1 MIYCQCITAISCG
14 PFRFTLPLGWD
25 ELGVIATVAAVIVA
39 LLANRGARRQ
49 LKSALEMQEQSKNV
63 ALMEQ
68 RVKIADS
75 IQRDESPSMMG
86 VKVLFNEEIYKCYEM
101 LCTARMNHQL
111 AQQDEKSYFEA
122 KEAEYNHVP
131 APINVKSKIEEY
143 EYFMERPDCPQ
154 NIFDDYKK
162 FCNENEAWWSET
174 GLSNDRKTYNHYE
187 IRNRMIAAYAD
198 IMSTK
203 TTLLDMIEKYITS
216 SIAPIE

>member
-1 MIYCQCITAISCG
+1 MIMLSILAFDIKKYVLFLY
-14 PFRFTLPLGWD
+14 PFGWE
-25 ELGVIATVAAVIVA
+25 ELGVVATVAAVIVA
-39 LLANRGARRQ
+39 LCANRGARNQ
-49 LKSALEMQEQSKNV
+49 LKSALGMQEQSKNV
-63 ALMEQ
+63 ALLEQ

-75 IQRDESPSMMG
+75 IQRDESPSMMA
-86 VKVLFNEEIYKCYEM
+86 VKVLFNKEIYKCYEM

-111 AQQDEKSYFEA
+111 AQQDEQTYFEA

-131 APINVKSKIEEY
+131 APVNVKSRIEEY

-154 NIFDDYKK
+154 NIFDDYQK

-174 GLSNDRKTYNHYE
+174 GLSDDRKIYNHYE
-187 IRNRMIAAYAD
+187 IRNRMIAANAD

-203 TTLLDMIEKYITS
+203 TTLLDMIEQYITN